1 MLYKMVGQYC
11 RVRGIRIAGGGSKM
25 SLCTVLGRTGG
36 GEGGTVEHLNKDLQ
50 KVRKSTVLNEVK

>member
-1 MLYKMVGQYC
+1 MIGQYC

-36 GEGGTVEHLNKDLQ
+36 RAVEHLNKDLQ

>member
-1 MLYKMVGQYC
+1 MLYKMIGQYC

-36 GEGGTVEHLNKDLQ
+36 GAVEHLNKDLQ